1 MYIYTY
7 ISLAIYLSVYI
18 QYTFLDYDEN
28 ESINLQ
34 KEKPGSILLPK
45 FLSSISRGK
54 NISFLNIIKMHT
66 REMKG
71 IFVSCPDV
79 SLVREAEYKN
89 HFV

>member
-1 MYIYTY
+1 
-7 ISLAIYLSVYI
+7 
-18 QYTFLDYDEN
+18 
-28 ESINLQ
+28 
-34 KEKPGSILLPK
+34 
-45 FLSSISRGK
+45 
-54 NISFLNIIKMHT
+54 MHT

>member
-1 MYIYTY
+1 MKMNQLIFRKRN
-7 ISLAIYLSVYI
+7 LALSFSPNF
-18 QYTFLDYDEN
+18 FLLY
-28 ESINLQ
+28 Q
-34 KEKPGSILLPK
+34 
-45 FLSSISRGK
+45 RGK